1 MTEQAKDERGIACCP
16 KGTRAY
22 EQTRRIGQFYR
33 SFVLKCNCGCLRVQ
47 KSFFESGEAKSKA
60 RAAAIQEWNELTG
73 GKDEQ

>member
-1 MTEQAKDERGIACCP
+1 MSIDEIKLCP
-16 KGTRAY
+16 KGTMPY

-60 RAAAIQEWNELTG
+60 RAAAVLEWNEKAG
-73 GKDEQ
+73 GSDEQ